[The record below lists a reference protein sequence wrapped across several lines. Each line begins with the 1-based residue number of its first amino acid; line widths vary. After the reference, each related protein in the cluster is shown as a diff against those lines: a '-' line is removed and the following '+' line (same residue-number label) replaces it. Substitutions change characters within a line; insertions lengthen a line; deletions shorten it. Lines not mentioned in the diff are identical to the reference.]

1 MKSRSRYLVRGLVL
15 VGLAIF
21 LSLSVSAQRRPY
33 RMTDQQVAQLVP
45 AGFYFHGQAAA
56 TQMRNAGAVRFGDDR
71 YVIAGMVDTSGYS
84 ADVRA
89 SYEGFLIADLPIK
102 INGSRLGVGAYG
114 FGFTDDGK
122 LHVMNIAGDQ
132 ILSVSTAKDPGL
144 RRPRPLM
151 MMVDNGGARLY
162 SGRQYVS
169 ITAE

>member
-1 MKSRSRYLVRGLVL
+1 MYLFRTIALVAI
-15 VGLAIF
+15 AIF
-21 LSLSVSAQRRPY
+21 LLLSVSAQRRPY
-33 RMTDQQVAQLVP
+33 RMTDQQVAQVVP
-45 AGFYFHGQAAA
+45 SGFYFHGQVAA
-56 TQMRNAGAVRFGDDR
+56 TQMRNATATRFGDDR
-71 YVIAGMVDTSGYS
+71 YVIAGMVDTSAYS
-84 ADVRA
+84 ADIRA

-114 FGFTDDGK
+114 SGFTDDGK
-122 LHVMNIAGDQ
+122 LHVMNIGGDQ

-151 MMVDNGGARLY
+151 MTLDNGSARLY